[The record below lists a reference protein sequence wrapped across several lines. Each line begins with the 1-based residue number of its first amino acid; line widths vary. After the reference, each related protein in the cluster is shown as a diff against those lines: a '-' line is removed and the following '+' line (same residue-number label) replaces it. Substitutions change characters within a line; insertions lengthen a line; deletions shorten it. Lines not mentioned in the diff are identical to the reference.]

1 MNRMYAPDTIAQITA
16 GTFSFRTLPVDI
28 SGST

>member
-1 MNRMYAPDTIAQITA
+1 MNRMYAPDTLAQITA
-16 GTFSFRTLPVDI
+16 GTFSFRTRPVDI